1 MQQYIARRLMF
12 GALTGALVS
21 LLIFALMR
29 IAPGDVAMMIAVDQS
44 GGEAASITS
53 EELDRIRENL
63 GLNAPLP
70 LQYFNWISDFITGDW
85 GNSLFRGVS
94 VFGEFKE
101 RFPVTLELVILSQ
114 IIAIVAGIPAGI
126 IMALKRD
133 TWIDYVVRIVSLAG
147 LSLPSFW
154 SATLLLV
161 GGAYFLN
168 WNPPLEYKPFFE
180 APWHNLNQFIWPSMM
195 LGYISAATKARMM
208 RSTMLEVLRQ
218 DYIRTAHAK
227 GLASFVVTTRH
238 AVKNAFI
245 PVITVIG
252 ITTAL
257 ALGGSV
263 VMERIFT
270 LPGIGSYIVEG
281 MLTRDF
287 PVVQSIVLV
296 FAIIVVGINLMVDL
310 SYGWLDSRV
319 RYNR

>member
-1 MQQYIARRLMF
+1 MQRYLARRPIF
-12 GALTGALVS
+12 GVLTAFLVS
-21 LLIFALMR
+21 LFVFTLMR
-29 IAPGDVAMMIAVDQS
+29 IAPGEVAQMIAVAQS
-44 GGEAASITS
+44 GGDAVDITEEQLDAIRAS
-53 EELDRIRENL
+53 L
-63 GLNAPLP
+63 GLDDALHI
-70 LQYFNWISDFITGDW
+70 QYFKWIGNFIIGDW
-85 GNSLFRGVS
+85 GQSLFRGGG
-94 VFGEFKE
+94 VFEEFKAK
-101 RFPVTLELVILSQ
+101 FPITLELVILSQ
-114 IIAIVAGIPAGI
+114 IIAVFAGVPAGV

-168 WNPPLEYKPFFE
+168 WNPKLVYVPFFDDPL
-180 APWHNLNQFIWPSMM
+180 ANLSQFIWPSLM

-227 GLASFVVTTRH
+227 GLASYVVTTRH

-263 VMERIFT
+263 VIERIFT
-270 LPGIGSYIVEG
+270 LPGIGSYIVDG

-296 FAIIVVGINLMVDL
+296 FAVIVVAINLFVDL

-319 RYNR
+319 RFNS